1 MSVLP
6 ANRDAFGM
14 AMYDRWRGNDDAF
27 VVIERDD
34 GMVVRD
40 SLDYLAAFPRWPAH
54 ERKVMRLVHGRVLDL
69 GCGSGRVALHLEP
82 RGHDVVS
89 IDVAPGALR
98 TARERGARDVRGMA
112 ASDVRLAHGP
122 FDSIVMFGAN
132 AGLLRDARHGPWLL
146 RRFARLTGDDGVVVA
161 STLDPYDTTDS
172 VHRSYH
178 RRNRARGRMGGQ
190 IRMRA
195 RYQRLATPWF
205 DYLFTSVVELE
216 RLIRGTEWRLD
227 QVINGLGPTYA
238 FVLRKSHVGS
248 SQKIS

>member
-1 MSVLP
+1 MGTLSMHV
-6 ANRDAFGM
+6 DAFGK
-14 AMYDRWRGNDDAF
+14 AMYDRWRGNDHAF

-34 GMVVRD
+34 GMVDRD
-40 SLDYLAAFPRWPAH
+40 SLDYLAAFARWPTH
-54 ERKVMRLVHGRVLDL
+54 ERQAMKRVHGRVLDV

-98 TARERGARDVRGMA
+98 TARERGVRDVRGMA
-112 ASDVRLAHGP
+112 ASDLRLVHGP
-122 FDSIVMFGAN
+122 FDSIVMFGNN

-146 RRFARLTGDDGVVVA
+146 RRLARLTGDDGVVVA

-172 VHRSYH
+172 MHRSYH

-190 IRMRA
+190 IRLRV

-205 DYLFTSVVELE
+205 DYLFTSVAELE
-216 RLIRGTEWRLD
+216 RLLRGTGWRLD
-227 QVINGLGPTYA
+227 QVIDGLGPTYA
-238 FVLRKSHVGS
+238 FVLRKSSMGS
-248 SQKIS
+248 SRKIR